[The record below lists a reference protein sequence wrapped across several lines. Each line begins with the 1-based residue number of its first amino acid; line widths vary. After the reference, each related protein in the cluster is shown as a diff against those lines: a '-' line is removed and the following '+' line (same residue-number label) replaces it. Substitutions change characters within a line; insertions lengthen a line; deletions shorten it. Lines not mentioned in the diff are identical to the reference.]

1 MQEKRIK
8 LLKLT
13 NKIPHYNLPAY
24 NLIGDKYDFTIAHW
38 GDYVPDEETNFKQII
53 LTPQI
58 FKSFVFFK
66 ENISKLAK
74 KYDAVIAL
82 GDLHVIPYWLLG
94 FKMFRKYSYTFW
106 GIGVSASYDKKFDA
120 DRKLDKIRFFVMNK
134 ADSLVFYS
142 SYPIN
147 RYVED
152 GGVDI
157 KKLFVAIN
165 TVEVKTRIK
174 IELEKKYFLFVG
186 TLYKE
191 KKIFDLL
198 EAYLLSYNKN
208 NQIQDLV
215 IVGDGSEKE
224 SIESWIEKN
233 QLDDKITLLGAI
245 YDTNKLMN
253 IFKYAIACVSPG
265 QAGLSVLT
273 SMAYGVPF
281 VTTLD
286 AITGGEIF
294 NIQNGINGILYEESV
309 ENLSKVLNHIH
320 NNPNIV
326 KNMSCAAQDY
336 YFKNCTMF
344 HMVDGVNNAVE
355 YALNQRKKQRK

>member
-1 MQEKRIK
+1 MQNKKIK

-38 GDYVPDEETNFKQII
+38 GDYIPDKDTNFKQII
-53 LTPQI
+53 LTPKL
-58 FKSFVFFK
+58 FKSLVFFK

-74 KYDAVIAL
+74 DYDAVISL
-82 GDLHVIPYWLLG
+82 GDLHVIPYCLLG
-94 FKMFRKYSYTFW
+94 FNFFRKYTFTFW
-106 GIGVSASYDKKFDA
+106 GIGVSASYDKKYDS

-134 ADSLVFYS
+134 ADSLIFYS
-142 SYPIN
+142 SYPIK
-147 RYVED
+147 RYAED

-165 TVEVKTRIK
+165 TVEINTRII

-198 EAYLLSYNKN
+198 EAYLLSYKKN
-208 NQIQDLV
+208 NQIQNLV
-215 IVGDGSEKE
+215 IVGDGSERK
-224 SIESWIEKN
+224 SIEGWIEKN
-233 QLDDKITLLGAI
+233 QLNNKISLLGAI
-245 YDTNKLMN
+245 YDANKLMD
-253 IFKYAIACVSPG
+253 IFRYAIACISPG
-265 QAGLSVLT
+265 QAGLSVLM

-281 VTTLD
+281 VTTED

-294 NIQNGINGILYEESV
+294 NIQNGKNGILYKESV
-309 ENLSKVLNHIH
+309 ENLSQVLNQIH
-320 NNPNIV
+320 NNPELI
-326 KNMSCAAQDY
+326 KMMSRAAQDF
-336 YFKNCTMF
+336 YFENCTMA
-344 HMVDGVNNAVE
+344 HMVDGVYKAVE
-355 YALNQRKKQRK
+355 YALQQRKNTVK